1 MPQKLTA
8 KELALELKQNLNGK
22 GKMIAPMMNFFKYFD
37 DHELEGLGTQ
47 MLTQKSKRQQL
58 VVEEKIA
65 YLQSL
70 GYTISKH

>member
-1 MPQKLTA
+1 MPQRLTA

-22 GKMIAPMMNFFKYFD
+22 GKMIAPMMNFFKYLTD
-37 DHELEGLGTQ
+37 QELEGLGTQ

>member
-22 GKMIAPMMNFFKYFD
+22 GKMIAPMMNFFKYLTD
-37 DHELEGLGTQ
+37 QELEGLGTQ

-70 GYTISKH
+70 GYTISK